1 MGSMSIAKESLYG
14 VTRYNP
20 SRAYNGYTLFAP
32 LADFFVWLIDMQG
45 RVVHRWKMPYTPGQQ
60 GILLPNGNLLYLG
73 RTETHKGPEQH
84 LGGYSGILLEADW
97 DGKVVWEYENDYIH
111 HDFWRKDDGNTLI
124 IRWYGMMPEDVEAK
138 IKGGLLPGAVIGT
151 RLGAPG
157 KMWATAIQE
166 ITPDGKVVWQWKDY
180 EHLEPE
186 LDIISPLDWRSEWM
200 HCNSVEELPEGN
212 ILISARSLSTLY
224 IINKAT
230 GDVKWRWGPAEIAHQ
245 HDATFL
251 ENGNILCF
259 DNGMGRFNSEMNYSR
274 AVEVNPKT
282 NRIEW
287 EYKDNPPTEFY
298 SGIQA
303 GCQRLPNGNT
313 LITEACRGRIF
324 EVTHNGEIVWEFASP
339 FYGYYMAPGW
349 WNIIYKAYRYGPH
362 YDGFKEKIL
371 NPRKFDQINR
381 AFGLDKMHTE

>member
-1 MGSMSIAKESLYG
+1 MGSMSIAKESLCG
-14 VTRYNP
+14 VTRYDP

-97 DGKVVWEYENDYIH
+97 DDKVLWEYENDYIH
-111 HDFWRKDDGNTLI
+111 HDFWRKDNGNTLI

-138 IKGGLLPGAVIGT
+138 IKGGLPPGAVIGT

-166 ITPDGKVVWQWKDY
+166 ITPHGKVVWEWKDY
-180 EHLEPE
+180 EHLDPE

-200 HCNSVEELPEGN
+200 HCNSIEELPDGN
-212 ILISARSLSTLY
+212 ILISARSLSTIY
-224 IINKAT
+224 IIGKAT
-230 GDVKWRWGPAEIAHQ
+230 GDVKWRWGPEEIAHQ

-259 DNGMGRFNSEMNYSR
+259 DNGMGRFNSEINYSR
-274 AVEVNPKT
+274 VVEVNPKT

-324 EVTHNGEIVWEFASP
+324 EVSHEGEIVWEFANP
-339 FYGYYMAPGW
+339 FYGYYQAPGW
-349 WNIIYKAYRYGPH
+349 WNIIYKAYRYGPD

-371 NPRKFDQINR
+371 DPRKFDQINR
-381 AFGLDKMHTE
+381 ASGLNKMHTE

>member
-1 MGSMSIAKESLYG
+1 MSLMSIAKESLYG
-14 VTRYNP
+14 VTRYDP
-20 SRAYNGYTLFAP
+20 SKAYNGYTLFAP

-45 RVVHRWKMPYTPGQQ
+45 RIVHRWKMPYTPGQQ

-73 RTETHKGPEQH
+73 RTGTHKGPEQH
-84 LGGYSGILLEADW
+84 LGGYSGMLLEVDW
-97 DGKVVWEYENDYIH
+97 HGNALWEYENDYIH
-111 HDFWRKDDGNTLI
+111 HDFWRRNNGNTLI
-124 IRWYGMMPEDVEAK
+124 IRWYGMMPEDVETK
-138 IKGGLLPGAVIGT
+138 IKGGLLPGAMIGT

-166 ITPDGKVVWQWKDY
+166 ITPDGEVVWQWKDY
-180 EHLEPE
+180 EHLDPE
-186 LDIISPLDWRSEWM
+186 KDIINPLDWRSEWM
-200 HCNSVEELPEGN
+200 HCNSIEELPDSN
-212 ILISARSLSTLY
+212 ILISARSLSTIY

-230 GDVKWRWGPAEIAHQ
+230 GDVKWRWGPGEIAHQ

-259 DNGMGRFNSEMNYSR
+259 DNGMGRFNSEINYSR
-274 AVEVNPKT
+274 AVEVNPKS

-324 EVTHNGEIVWEFASP
+324 EVSHEGEIVWEFASP

-371 NPRKFDQINR
+371 NPKKFDQINR
-381 AFGLDKMHTE
+381 AYGLDKMHTE

>member
-1 MGSMSIAKESLYG
+1 MSLMSIAKESLYG
-14 VTRYNP
+14 VTRYDP
-20 SRAYNGYTLFAP
+20 SKAYNGYTLFAP

-45 RVVHRWKMPYTPGQQ
+45 RIVHRWKMPYTPGQQ

-73 RTETHKGPEQH
+73 RTGTHKGPEQH
-84 LGGYSGILLEADW
+84 LGGYSGMLLEVDW
-97 DGKVVWEYENDYIH
+97 HGNALWEYENDYIH
-111 HDFWRKDDGNTLI
+111 HDFWRRNNGNTLI
-124 IRWYGMMPEDVEAK
+124 IRWYGMMPEDVETK
-138 IKGGLLPGAVIGT
+138 IKGGLLPGAMIGT

-166 ITPDGKVVWQWKDY
+166 ITPDGEVVWQWKDY
-180 EHLEPE
+180 EHLDPE
-186 LDIISPLDWRSEWM
+186 KDIINPLDWRSEWM
-200 HCNSVEELPEGN
+200 HCNSIEELPDSN
-212 ILISARSLSTLY
+212 ILISARSLSTIY

-230 GDVKWRWGPAEIAHQ
+230 GDVKWRWGPGEIAHQ

-259 DNGMGRFNSEMNYSR
+259 DNGMGRFNSEINYSR

-324 EVTHNGEIVWEFASP
+324 EVSHEGEIVWEFASP

-371 NPRKFDQINR
+371 NPKKFDQINR
-381 AFGLDKMHTE
+381 AYGLDKMHTE

>member
-1 MGSMSIAKESLYG
+1 MSLMSIAKESLYG
-14 VTRYNP
+14 VTRYDP
-20 SRAYNGYTLFAP
+20 SKAYNGYTLFAP

-45 RVVHRWKMPYTPGQQ
+45 RIVHRWKMPYTPGQQ

-73 RTETHKGPEQH
+73 RTGTHKGPEQH
-84 LGGYSGILLEADW
+84 LGGYSGMLLEVDW
-97 DGKVVWEYENDYIH
+97 HGNALWEYENDYIH
-111 HDFWRKDDGNTLI
+111 HDFWRRNNGNTLI
-124 IRWYGMMPEDVEAK
+124 IRWYGMMPEDVETK
-138 IKGGLLPGAVIGT
+138 IKGGLLPGAMIGT

-166 ITPDGKVVWQWKDY
+166 ITPDGEVVWQWKDY
-180 EHLEPE
+180 EHLDPE
-186 LDIISPLDWRSEWM
+186 KDIINPLDWRSEWM
-200 HCNSVEELPEGN
+200 HCNSIEELPDSN
-212 ILISARSLSTLY
+212 ILISARSLSTIY

-230 GDVKWRWGPAEIAHQ
+230 GDVKWRWGPGEIAHQ

-259 DNGMGRFNSEMNYSR
+259 DNGMGRFNSEINYSR
-274 AVEVNPKT
+274 AVEVNPKS

-324 EVTHNGEIVWEFASP
+324 EVSHEGEIVWEFASP

-371 NPRKFDQINR
+371 NPKKFDQINR

>member
-1 MGSMSIAKESLYG
+1 MGSMSFAKESLYG

-180 EHLEPE
+180 EHLDPE

-200 HCNSVEELPEGN
+200 HCNSIEELPEGN
-212 ILISARSLSTLY
+212 ILISARSLSTIY

-259 DNGMGRFNSEMNYSR
+259 DNGMGRFNSEINYSR

-324 EVTHNGEIVWEFASP
+324 EVSHEGEIVWEFTSP

-349 WNIIYKAYRYGPH
+349 WNIIYKAYRYGPDH
-362 YDGFKEKIL
+362 DGFKEKVL